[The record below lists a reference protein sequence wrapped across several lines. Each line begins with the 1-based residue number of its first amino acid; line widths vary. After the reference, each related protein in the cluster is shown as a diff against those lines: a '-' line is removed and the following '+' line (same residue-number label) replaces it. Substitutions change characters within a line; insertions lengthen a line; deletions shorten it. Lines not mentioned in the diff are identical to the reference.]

1 MTKTV
6 TVTFEPSGRTVKV
19 PAGTKVAQ
27 AALQAGLEVNRPCG
41 GAGTCGK
48 CLVRIRSGH
57 AEPTPTERKHL
68 GDEKLAAGFRL
79 SCESQASSALVVEIP
94 DSSLLQTGQKI
105 LTHDSGESMAVQP
118 RVRKTA
124 VRLTPP
130 SHGDAASD
138 LDRLAA
144 AIGPRIPTL
153 TALQNLPGVLRRN
166 QFAVTAVCAGNRL
179 LDVEPGD
186 TAARVFGAAFDIGS
200 TTVVGTLIDLDSG
213 KDLAVAARI
222 NPQTSFGDDVLTRIR
237 KCREEADGL
246 SQLRQAVLGAI
257 NAILAELASKAGTSP
272 QSIYEAAFAGNSTM
286 QQIFCG
292 LDPAP
297 LGELPFV
304 PVFTTPQLL
313 RAGDLGLAIHPEA
326 RVFIFPQIGGFVG
339 GDTVSGIVA
348 TRLDRNV
355 KPALLVDIGTNGE
368 IALAKDGRL
377 IATSVAAG
385 PAFEGARIING
396 MRATAG
402 AIEKVAI
409 DTDVRIHV
417 IGEGKASGL
426 CGTGLIDAAAELL
439 RHGILDSTGRIVD
452 PDEAPAALPPAVK
465 ARILSML
472 GENHFIL
479 AKGEESVTGEP
490 LLLYQKDIR
499 ELQLANGA
507 IRAGI
512 SILLKQAGLVVED
525 LQSVLLAGAFGNYI
539 RKENALRIGMLPQV
553 SPDRIHFVGNAASF
567 GAKRA
572 LLAEE
577 EQVYAGEI
585 IRKARHVDL
594 SLDPDFMDEFS
605 MAMMFPEG

>member
-6 TVTFEPSGRTVKV
+6 SVTFEPSGRIVKV
-19 PAGTKVAQ
+19 APGTKLAQ
-27 AALQAGLEVNRPCG
+27 AAMQAGLEINRPCG

-48 CLVRIRSGH
+48 CVVRVRSGH
-57 AEPTPTERKHL
+57 TTPTETELKRL
-68 GDEKLAAGFRL
+68 GEDKTRAGFRL
-79 SCESQASSALVVEIP
+79 ACETQALSALTVEVP
-94 DSSLLQTGQKI
+94 DASLLQTAQKI
-105 LTHDSGESMAVQP
+105 LTHDSGEPIAVQP

-138 LDRLAA
+138 LDRLNA
-144 AIGPRIPTL
+144 AIGPHIPTL
-153 TALQNLPGVLRRN
+153 TALQNLPGALRRSG
-166 QFAVTAVCAGNRL
+166 FAVTAVQAGTRL
-179 LDVEPGD
+179 LDVESGD
-186 TAARVFGAAFDIGS
+186 TAGAVYGAAFDIGS
-200 TTVVGTLIDLDSG
+200 TTVVGTLIDLVTG

-246 SQLRQAVLGAI
+246 NQLRLAVLSAI
-257 NAILAELASKAGTSP
+257 NAILEEVSARAGVRP
-272 QSIYEAAFAGNSTM
+272 HSIYEATFAGNSTM
-286 QQIFCG
+286 QEIFCG
-292 LDPAP
+292 LNPAS

-313 RAGDLGLAIHPEA
+313 RAGDLGLCIHPEA
-326 RVFIFPQIGGFVG
+326 RVFVFPQIGGFVG

-348 TRLDRNV
+348 TRLDRSG
-355 KPALLVDIGTNGE
+355 KPSLLVDIGTNGE
-368 IALAKDGRL
+368 IALARDGHL

-402 AIEKVAI
+402 AIEKVTI
-409 DTDVRIHV
+409 DTNVHLHV

-426 CGTGLIDAAAELL
+426 CGTGLIDAAAEML
-439 RHGILDSTGRIVD
+439 RQGVLDSTGRILD
-452 PDEAPAALPPAVK
+452 PDELPAALPPAVR
-465 ARILSML
+465 ARVLTML

-479 AKGEESVTGEP
+479 ATGEESVTGEP

-512 SILLKQAGLVVED
+512 SILLKQEGITEMD
-525 LQSVLLAGAFGNYI
+525 LDSVQLAGAFGNYI
-539 RKENALRIGMLPQV
+539 RKENALRIGMLPAI
-553 SPDRIHFVGNAASF
+553 PPERIRFVGNAASF

-594 SLDPDFMDEFS
+594 SLDPAFMDEFS
-605 MAMMFPEG
+605 MAMMFPEQ

>member
-6 TVTFEPSGRTVKV
+6 SVTFEPSGRSVKV
-19 PAGTKVAQ
+19 PAGTKLAE
-27 AALQAGLEVNRPCG
+27 AALRAGLDINRPCG
-41 GAGTCGK
+41 GSGTCGK
-48 CLVRIRSGH
+48 CVVRLRSGH
-57 AEPTPTERKHL
+57 STATDVEVKRLGAEKI
-68 GDEKLAAGFRL
+68 GAGFRL
-79 SCESQASSALVVEIP
+79 ACETRAAASLVVEIP
-94 DSSLLQTGQKI
+94 DSSLLQTAQKI
-105 LTHDSGESMAVQP
+105 LTSDSGGTLAVQP
-118 RVRKTA
+118 RVQKIA
-124 VRLTPP
+124 VALTPP

-138 LDRLAA
+138 LDRLLAV
-144 AIGPRIPTL
+144 IGPHVPTL
-153 TALQNLPGVLRRN
+153 TALQHLPLVLR
-166 QFAVTAVCAGNRL
+166 QSGFTVTAVRAGTRL

-186 TAARVFGAAFDIGS
+186 TAAHVYGVAFDIGS
-200 TTVVGTLIDLDSG
+200 TTLVGTLIDLASG

-222 NPQTSFGDDVLTRIR
+222 NPQTSFGDDVLTRIL

-246 SQLRQAVLGAI
+246 NQLRQAVHGAI
-257 NAILAELASKAGTSP
+257 TAIIDELAARTGIDRG
-272 QSIYEAAFAGNSTM
+272 SIYEAAFAGNSTM

-292 LDPAP
+292 LNPAS

-313 RAGDLGLAIHPEA
+313 RAGDLGLAMHPEA
-326 RVFIFPQIGGFVG
+326 RVFVFPQIGGFVG
-339 GDTVSGIVA
+339 GDTVAGIVA
-348 TRLDRNV
+348 TRLDRIG

-368 IALAKDGRL
+368 IALARDGHL

-396 MRATAG
+396 MRATSG
-402 AIEKVAI
+402 AIEKVTI
-409 DTDVRIHV
+409 DSDVRIHV
-417 IGEGKASGL
+417 IGEVKAAGL

-439 RHGILDSTGRIVD
+439 RHGVLDSTGRIVD
-452 PDEAPAALPPAVK
+452 PDEAPASLAPAVK

-479 AKGEESVTGEP
+479 ATGEESATGEP

-512 SILLKQAGLVVED
+512 RILLKQEGLTEAD
-525 LQSVLLAGAFGNYI
+525 LHTVLLAGAFGNYI
-539 RKENALRIGMLPQV
+539 RKENALRIGMLPAI
-553 SPDRIHFVGNAASF
+553 PPERIRFVGNAASF

-585 IRKARHVDL
+585 IRKARHIDL
-594 SLDPDFMDEFS
+594 SLDPAFMDEFS
-605 MAMMFPEG
+605 MAMMFPE